1 MEINLPFL
9 VVFLVL
15 DMVRIRLLL
24 RPQVNVLVLQRS
36 LHGRLLH
43 PVGHGLDGPRL
54 GPGDSLQRARPLA
67 SVGGF
72 VLQLPPPPQP
82 RIKVRLENIIVN
94 RLKNNWS
101 KIFHVILIIDR

>member
-15 DMVRIRLLL
+15 DMVRILVLLG
-24 RPQVNVLVLQRS
+24 PQVNVLVLQHS
-36 LHGRLLH
+36 LHSRLLH
-43 PVGHGLDGPRL
+43 RVGHGLDGSRL
-54 GPGDSLQRARPLA
+54 GPGDRLQCARPLA

-72 VLQLPPPPQP
+72 VLKLPPPPQP
-82 RIKVRLENIIVN
+82 RIKVRLKNIIVN

-101 KIFHVILIIDR
+101 EIFHVISIDY

>member
-15 DMVRIRLLL
+15 DMVRILVLLD
-24 RPQVNVLVLQRS
+24 PQVNVLVLQHS

-43 PVGHGLDGPRL
+43 RVGHGLDGPRL
-54 GPGDSLQRARPLA
+54 GPGDRLQRARPLA

-72 VLQLPPPPQP
+72 VLKLPPPPQP
-82 RIKVRLENIIVN
+82 RIKVRLKNIIVN
-94 RLKNNWS
+94 RLKNIWS
-101 KIFHVILIIDR
+101 KIFHVISFDY